1 MKQVVFI
8 LILLTFVAGIAGC
21 SSEPVTVTRK
31 WVDVRDDGT
40 FLCAAMK
47 NESTKDTLIRVI
59 YLVGAWS
66 NYAQTVISASTETDE
81 SFNGLSFT
89 PCVVAPEHRIHE
101 FKPDEEPTFE
111 VKIEY
116 P

>member
-1 MKQVVFI
+1 MKQAIFI
-8 LILLTFVAGIAGC
+8 LILLAFIAGIAGC

-31 WVDVRDDGT
+31 WVDVRDEGT
-40 FLCAAMK
+40 FLCVALK
-47 NESTKDTLIRVI
+47 NDSTKNTLISVG
-59 YLVGAWS
+59 YHVGAWS
-66 NYAQTVISASTETDE
+66 NYAQTVISGSTETDE
-81 SFNGLSFT
+81 SFSGLTFT